1 MHYNHNYNH
10 YPATPSNNTLH
21 QQPQRLGMAPNVLA
35 FEEPSETTL
44 ESGIVALDI
53 KPKKPKSSYR
63 ISRPVITN
71 PEITEI
77 NIYTEQLSLG
87 GAWQGEIIAP
97 INTTNTALGTVTH
110 YRVKNIWL
118 ELIRHQAGTYTFRI
132 QSAFMV
138 PLPEMVYLYQQNS
151 RIIVDENMVKCN
163 M

>member
-1 MHYNHNYNH
+1 MHYNHPTTGYATTMQPPLQNPNTLIFE
-10 YPATPSNNTLH
+10 TPS
-21 QQPQRLGMAPNVLA
+21 VL
-35 FEEPSETTL
+35 TL
-44 ESGIVALDI
+44 ENGLEIWDI
-53 KPKKPKSSYR
+53 KPKKPKRSYH
-63 ISRPVITN
+63 ISRPVVEN

-97 INTTNTALGTVTH
+97 ISNDAASGTATH

-118 ELIRHQAGTYTFRI
+118 ELIRHQLERNTKTYTFRI

-138 PLPEMVYLYQQNS
+138 PLPEIVYLYQQNS
-151 RIIVDENMVKCN
+151 RIVINEHMVKCN

>member
-1 MHYNHNYNH
+1 MHYNNH
-10 YPATPSNNTLH
+10 PTTPSNNTLR
-21 QQPQRLGMAPNVLA
+21 QQPQTMGMAPNVLA

-44 ESGIVALDI
+44 ESGIVVLDV

-71 PEITEI
+71 PEITEV

-97 INTTNTALGTVTH
+97 INTVDTAPGTATH
-110 YRVKNIWL
+110 YWVKNIWL
-118 ELIRHQAGTYTFRI
+118 ELIRHQLERNTKTYTFRI
-132 QSAFMV
+132 QAAFMV
-138 PLPEMVYLYQQNS
+138 PLPEVIYLYQQNS
-151 RIIVDENMVKCN
+151 LIVVSEHVVNCN

>member
-1 MHYNHNYNH
+1 MHYNNH
-10 YPATPSNNTLH
+10 QTTPQNNTLR

-35 FEEPSETTL
+35 FEELSETTL
-44 ESGIVALDI
+44 ENGLVVLDV

-63 ISRPVITN
+63 ISRPVIAN

-97 INTTNTALGTVTH
+97 ISNDAASGIATH

-118 ELIRHQAGTYTFRI
+118 ELIRHLAGTYTFRI

-138 PLPEMVYLYQQNS
+138 PLPEIVYLYQQNS
-151 RIIVDENMVKCN
+151 LIVVSEHVVNCN
-163 M
+163 K